1 MIRFNHIMFLFMLL
15 FWVVVAGFTVPSLV
29 LGVVLAAA
37 ISWYNRDLTDSLIQ
51 DKWYFSGKKVMMLL
65 LYTASLLWQIVLA
78 NIDLARIVLNPRL
91 PIQPGVVRFNPGLKT
106 DLSKTL
112 LANSI
117 TLTPGTL
124 AIDIEEDE
132 FTVHFLTLA
141 SAQNVVEWPLIH
153 WLRKMEEA

>member
-1 MIRFNHIMFLFMLL
+1 MIRFNHIMFLLLLL
-15 FWVVVAGFTVPSLV
+15 FWVVVAGTAVPILV
-29 LGVVLAAA
+29 LGAVLAAA

-51 DKWYFSGKKVMMLL
+51 DKWYFSGKKVLMLS
-65 LYTASLLWQIVLA
+65 LYIASLLWQIVLA
-78 NIDLARIVLNPRL
+78 NIDLARIVLHPSL

-124 AIDIEEDE
+124 AIDIQDEE

-141 SAQNVVEWPLIH
+141 SAQNVVEWQLIH